1 MCVPPPC
8 DAVPVGLP
16 LAPRSPTSPLCHT
29 PLPPLQ
35 LHCNLHSL
43 APTPRIDASMMLR
56 PSARTRSAAQGVSW
70 VLRSLTSNH
79 KNVLAMVLAGVKA
92 GKPHT
97 VDSLLKLCKQGMVV
111 RNAVE
116 LRGVVTEL
124 TDHNI
129 ITQHSGVFKLK
140 ASMGEVEAALK
151 EGAR

>member
-1 MCVPPPC
+1 
-8 DAVPVGLP
+8 
-16 LAPRSPTSPLCHT
+16 
-29 PLPPLQ
+29 
-35 LHCNLHSL
+35 
-43 APTPRIDASMMLR
+43 MMLR

-79 KNVLAMVLAGVKA
+79 KNVLAMVHAGVKA

-140 ASMGEVEAALK
+140 ATMGEVEAALRQGM
-151 EGAR
+151 GAGQGH